1 MNDTSKI
8 VSGNFLNID
17 RESFLRNY
25 YGSTPSRN
33 DQPTIN
39 PIGLS
44 SEGIDRMNE
53 FVMKYFNDFLFIYN
67 PDKWIHKRLHSFLIP
82 VIHCRE
88 NKWEMK

>member
-25 YGSTPSRN
+25 YDNRQDRN
-33 DQPTIN
+33 NQPTIN

-53 FVMKYFNDFLFIYN
+53 FVKKYMNVL
-67 PDKWIHKRLHSFLIP
+67 
-82 VIHCRE
+82 
-88 NKWEMK
+88 

>member
-8 VSGNFLNID
+8 VSGNFLDID

-25 YGSTPSRN
+25 YGSNPSRN

-39 PIGLS
+39 LIGLS

-53 FVMKYFNDFLFIYN
+53 FVKKYMNVL
-67 PDKWIHKRLHSFLIP
+67 
-82 VIHCRE
+82 
-88 NKWEMK
+88 

>member
-8 VSGNFLNID
+8 VSGNFLDID

-25 YGSTPSRN
+25 YGTHLKDRN

-53 FVMKYFNDFLFIYN
+53 FVKKYMNIL
-67 PDKWIHKRLHSFLIP
+67 
-82 VIHCRE
+82 
-88 NKWEMK
+88 

>member
-8 VSGNFLNID
+8 VSGNFLDID
-17 RESFLRNY
+17 RDAFLRNY
-25 YGSTPSRN
+25 YGANTNRN

-53 FVMKYFNDFLFIYN
+53 FVMKYMNVL
-67 PDKWIHKRLHSFLIP
+67 
-82 VIHCRE
+82 
-88 NKWEMK
+88 

>member
-8 VSGNFLNID
+8 ISGNFLDID

-25 YGSTPSRN
+25 YGSNLSRD

-44 SEGIDRMNE
+44 NEGSDRMIE
-53 FVMKYFNDFLFIYN
+53 FVKKYMNVL
-67 PDKWIHKRLHSFLIP
+67 
-82 VIHCRE
+82 
-88 NKWEMK
+88 

>member
-8 VSGNFLNID
+8 VSGNFLDID

-25 YGSTPSRN
+25 YGNHQNRN
-33 DQPTIN
+33 DRPTIN

-53 FVMKYFNDFLFIYN
+53 FVKKYMNVL
-67 PDKWIHKRLHSFLIP
+67 
-82 VIHCRE
+82 
-88 NKWEMK
+88 

>member
-25 YGSTPSRN
+25 YGNRQDRN
-33 DQPTIN
+33 NQPTIN

-53 FVMKYFNDFLFIYN
+53 FVMKYMNVL
-67 PDKWIHKRLHSFLIP
+67 
-82 VIHCRE
+82 
-88 NKWEMK
+88 